1 MRRKLNHIRK
11 HKRSAAR
18 FSAHYDYIGE
28 YENPTF
34 IRLIQ
39 YNSNTLISQDI
50 KDLKS
55 FCQLKNRAEVTNW
68 LQVNGLK
75 DAETV
80 SLLVKEFGFHNL
92 DAKDILTPQHIVKI
106 EFYENRYIIILNI
119 CYYDENDELMVEH
132 IGILVSGNNLIT
144 FCESNRPIF
153 DNVEKAIKDNLLNIR
168 VGGCG
173 QLLAH
178 ILNIVTSYLVEA
190 STHTED
196 LLEDIEAQLLELEH
210 NSPKVGLMIQQRRRD
225 YITLRK
231 NSLPLK
237 EQFQKMNRA
246 DSIFSST
253 ELKPIYNDLY
263 DQLLFVIQTV
273 ESCREMVSSL
283 MDLYIANNDLKMN
296 TIMKRL
302 TVVSTIFIPLTF
314 LVGVWGM
321 NFEIMPELKWKYGYF
336 MAWSVMFVAAVLSWL
351 YLRKLMK

>member
-1 MRRKLNHIRK
+1 MKHKSNHIRK

-28 YENPTF
+28 YETPTF
-34 IRLIQ
+34 IKLIQ
-39 YNSNTLISQDI
+39 YNPTTLTTHEI

-55 FCQLKNRAEVTNW
+55 FRQLKNRAEVTNW

-80 SLLVKEFGFHNL
+80 SLLVKEFGLHNL

-119 CYYDENDELMVEH
+119 CYYDEQEELNVEH
-132 IGILVSGNNLIT
+132 IGILVSDNNLIT
-144 FCESNRPIF
+144 FCESSRPIF
-153 DNVEKAIKDNLLNIR
+153 ENVEKAIKENLLNIR
-168 VGGCG
+168 AGGCG

-178 ILNIVTSYLVEA
+178 ILNIVTSYLVET

-196 LLEDIEAQLLELEH
+196 LLEDIEAQLLELEQ
-210 NSPKVGLMIQQRRRD
+210 NSPKIGLMIQQRRRD

-231 NSLPLK
+231 NSVPLK
-237 EQFQKMNRA
+237 EQFQKMNRT
-246 DSIFSST
+246 DSAFNSA

-283 MDLYIANNDLKMN
+283 MDLYIANNDLRMN

-314 LVGVWGM
+314 LAGVWGM
-321 NFEIMPELKWKYGYF
+321 NFDTMPELKWEYGYLL
-336 MAWSVMFVAAVLSWL
+336 AWCIMFVAAVLSWL